1 MPQAPQSRHL
11 ALRIGILAALSA
23 MTFGAFTGV
32 AAAQDSGG
40 TASPSDGASAD
51 PADTGQPSD
60 PSDGDAAPSQESG
73 RTVTFNTPAAVTTAH
88 SARAAHMRS
97 VRARHAIQVQAVLR
111 EAQRQRGKPYSY
123 GGAGPRAFDCSGLV
137 MYVFSKAV
145 GRQLPHNAAAQYHS
159 VVHINKRHLE
169 PGDLVFQ
176 ESGGVPYHVGIYAGH
191 GKWWHA
197 PHSGTTVRKQR
208 IYHGHKYYGR
218 VLTYGFANHHRHHK
232 H

>member
-1 MPQAPQSRHL
+1 MPNPARIRYL
-11 ALRIGILAALSA
+11 TLRVGILTALSA
-23 MTFGAFTGV
+23 MTFGAFSGT
-32 AAAQDSGG
+32 AAADS
-40 TASPSDGASAD
+40 APA
-51 PADTGQPSD
+51 PADTSTNQP
-60 PSDGDAAPSQESG
+60 GDATTPDPGQATGGATAEAPQSVRS
-73 RTVTFNTPAAVTTAH
+73 VTFTTPRAVTTAH
-88 SARAAHMRS
+88 ARHFRS
-97 VRARHAIQVQAVLR
+97 VRARHEMEVRSVLR

-145 GRQLPHNAAAQYHS
+145 GRALPHNAAAQYHS
-159 VVHINKRHLE
+159 VVHIKRSKVQ

-218 VLTYGFANHHRHHK
+218 VLTTGFAKHHK

>member
-1 MPQAPQSRHL
+1 MPIPARIRYL
-11 ALRIGILAALSA
+11 TLRVGILTALSA
-23 MTFGAFTGV
+23 TTFGAFSGI
-32 AAAQDSGG
+32 AAADSAPAPGDTTTNQPGDGTTADSGQ
-40 TASPSDGASAD
+40 P
-51 PADTGQPSD
+51 TGGSTTE
-60 PSDGDAAPSQESG
+60 APQSV
-73 RTVTFNTPAAVTTAH
+73 RTVTFTTPRAVTRSH
-88 SARAAHMRS
+88 ARHFRS
-97 VRARHAIQVQAVLR
+97 VRARHEMEVRSVLR

-145 GRQLPHNAAAQYHS
+145 GRALPHNAAAQYHS
-159 VVHINKRHLE
+159 VVHIKRSKVQ

-218 VLTYGFANHHRHHK
+218 VLTTGFAKHHK